1 MLWERWWYRGKY
13 GIFYQNGYQK
23 DNFMSDGDNCR
34 SCGKKI
40 HSLKKPEKKVASLQS
55 LLKLIG
61 LLKMSLNRTLGYIS
75 LQTRRKND
83 SYVSPAFGPFQIM
96 KITQSQQ
103 WSLGEAEENITG
115 AYLPSQKAM
124 KSCVNPQESL
134 IKW

>member
-1 MLWERWWYRGKY
+1 MMVSWEIWNF
-13 GIFYQNGYQK
+13 FYQNGYQK

-96 KITQSQQ
+96 RNHTK
-103 WSLGEAEENITG
+103 
-115 AYLPSQKAM
+115 PAM
-124 KSCVNPQESL
+124 KP
-134 IKW
+134 W